1 MERYDT
7 IEEELAALAEAVS
20 ILEEAGIDAFPEPK
34 PVRKWAKFSIAAF
47 STFMMLTWVTQA
59 LFKRINL

>member
-1 MERYDT
+1 MQRYDT
-7 IEEELAALAEAVS
+7 VEEELAALAKAVN

-34 PVRKWAKFSIAAF
+34 PVRKWAKFSIAFF

>member
-1 MERYDT
+1 MSWRDDT

-20 ILEEAGIDAFPEPK
+20 ILEEAGIDAFLNLNQW
-34 PVRKWAKFSIAAF
+34 KWAKFSIAAF

-59 LFKRINL
+59 LFKRVNL

>member
-34 PVRKWAKFSIAAF
+34 PVRKWAKFSIAA
-47 STFMMLTWVTQA
+47 SRHL
-59 LFKRINL
+59 